1 MSAVCC
7 FTTKTNTSNIIKQ
20 GKKNTF
26 YTTKEKAIGRLIVES
41 DLKLCQNRGV
51 AMQRYLFTILS
62 HLIQDT

>member
-20 GKKNTF
+20 GKNTF
-26 YTTKEKAIGRLIVES
+26 YTTKEKVIGRIIVES
-41 DLKLCQNRGV
+41 DLKLCQNRGY

>member
-20 GKKNTF
+20 GK
-26 YTTKEKAIGRLIVES
+26 TTKEKAIGRIIVES
-41 DLKLCQNRGV
+41 DLKLCQNRCV